1 MMYVGVGGVSARGL
15 RNPCSY
21 DDPKGVVDSPLRISA
36 IRRFRPISRDVGGLT
51 RTDLGGVA
59 SDMRYGW

>member
-1 MMYVGVGGVSARGL
+1 MDVGVNEVSARGS

-36 IRRFRPISRDVGGLT
+36 IRRFRTISCDVDGLM
-51 RTDLGGVA
+51 RTDLGGVDA
-59 SDMRYGW
+59 DIQYGW